1 MSKVNSHK
9 KYYYIKT
16 KMKLKLNSIDK
27 FIGIQLAVKHSIY
40 VHFLFNKH
48 RFYEVGLTLPVIWLK

>member
-27 FIGIQLAVKHSIY
+27 FIGIQLAVKHSILLN
-40 VHFLFNKH
+40 H
-48 RFYEVGLTLPVIWLK
+48 